1 MIILVVESRENPSV
15 AKKLAYFQVAVA
27 NCDME
32 SCAPIRGSVVYRRML
47 IRQKDLY
54 RFNVAGPTSVKE
66 RRVLLYDSA
75 HIQHEGEPRSRV
87 QQLQIVLPMEKPFW
101 ESNSEKSG
109 SSFRFRHMDWP
120 LFPRR
125 HLLERNAKRH
135 QSKRQSRASRCL
147 DMGLRCDLQTQ
158 RLEARVDFVDGMF
171 GIEDAVD
178 NALGL
183 LSLTSDAR

>member
-1 MIILVVESRENPSV
+1 MESRDP
-15 AKKLAYFQVAVA
+15 A
-27 NCDME
+27 
-32 SCAPIRGSVVYRRML
+32 RGSVIYRRLL
-47 IRQKDLY
+47 IRKKDFD
-54 RFNVAGPTSVKE
+54 RINVAGLTSDEE

-75 HIQHEGEPRSRV
+75 RIQHEGESRSRV
-87 QQLQIVLPMEKPFW
+87 QHLQIVLPMEKPFW
-101 ESNSEKSG
+101 ESNSEKPG

-158 RLEARVDFVDGMF
+158 RLKARVDFVDGML